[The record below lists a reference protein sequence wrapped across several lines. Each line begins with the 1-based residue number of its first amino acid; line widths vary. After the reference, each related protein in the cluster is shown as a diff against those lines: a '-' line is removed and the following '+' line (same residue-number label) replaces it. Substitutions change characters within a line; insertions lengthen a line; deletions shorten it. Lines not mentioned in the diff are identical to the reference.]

1 MHDGP
6 TNTEPSCARLDSQ
19 GLLSVRETL
28 MTRSLALFLF
38 ILSAWSIASAQQSSP
53 STSSSSISGTVVR
66 EPGSEPLK
74 KVLVQVIAENQ
85 KEGGNYTA
93 STDANG
99 QFHIENAAPGRYRLF
114 LERTGFV
121 STNERGLKSDTNV
134 FTVQPGQSVDDL
146 LFRMVPTAV
155 ITGRITDEDGDPMS
169 GVTVFAQRKKPGKT
183 AREGAASA
191 TTNDLGEYR
200 LSGLFP
206 GQYWIVAMPRPD
218 FRDYDQPSK
227 KSQNDN
233 QANQDNSHGELEPET
248 RYLTTYY
255 PGTYDALQGSAVT
268 LKAGDEMP
276 ANFTLVPAR
285 TYRVRGIVTG
295 VTAGQKP
302 AVELFSK
309 AGDSYQVNAN
319 EVGPDGRFEVRGV
332 GPGSYVVGASLGN
345 ESQSLTA
352 KQEITVVAADVEG
365 VKLTPQPSFTI
376 SGHLRVEG
384 SAGDL
389 TQYSA
394 NLRQAQLPEDPG
406 FFMSREAFGTN
417 APADRFGNFQW
428 KEVNHGNYIVQV
440 YGGDGQGF
448 FLKSATLGGRDVT
461 TGFAASGPATL
472 DLVISTKGGRI
483 DGSVI
488 EKGKDV
494 DTVHPVPNATVV
506 AIPEEKYRKIPGRF
520 LTGETDQ
527 EGRFT
532 IRGVPPGGYTL
543 YAWQDLED
551 DVYRDPDFLKA
562 QEANGT
568 AIKLEEGSTQKIE
581 LKLSLVSEEWR

>member
-1 MHDGP
+1 MK
-6 TNTEPSCARLDSQ
+6 
-19 GLLSVRETL
+19 
-28 MTRSLALFLF
+28 RSLALVFF
-38 ILSAWSIASAQQSSP
+38 ILSAWCVASAQQPSP
-53 STSSSSISGTVVR
+53 STNASSISGAVVK

-93 STDANG
+93 STDTDG
-99 QFHIENAAPGRYRLF
+99 HFHIENVAPGRYRIF

-121 STNERGLKSDTNV
+121 GTNERGLKSDTNI
-134 FTVQPGQSVDDL
+134 FTAQPGQSVDDL

-183 AREGAASA
+183 AREGAASG

-227 KSQNDN
+227 KSQNSNPDDI
-233 QANQDNSHGELEPET
+233 QGGAQPET

-255 PGTYDALQGSAVT
+255 PGTYDAMQGSAVT

-285 TYRVRGIVTG
+285 TYRVRGIVAG

-309 AGDSYQVNAN
+309 AGDSYQVNAS

-406 FFMSREAFGTN
+406 FFMSRDAFGTN

-428 KEVNHGNYIVQV
+428 KEVNPGNYIVQV

-461 TGFAASGPATL
+461 TGFAGSGPATI
-472 DLVISTKGGRI
+472 DLLISTKGGKI

-488 EKGKDV
+488 EKEKDV
-494 DTVHPVPNATVV
+494 DSDHPVPNTTVV
-506 AIPEEKYRKIPGRF
+506 AVPEEKYRKIPDRF

-527 EGRFT
+527 HGHFT
-532 IRGVPPGGYTL
+532 IRGIPPGSYTL
-543 YAWQDLED
+543 YAWQDMED
-551 DVYRDPDFLKA
+551 DIYRDPDFLKA

-568 AIKLEEGSTQKIE
+568 AVKVEESSNQKIE
-581 LKLSLVSEEWR
+581 LKLSPVSEEWR